1 MRIGTV
7 LPAMIIALTLPLC
20 AQEDIIVPSGQ
31 RITFIETVRDAPGP
45 GGLTYRF
52 RFLAPDIAR
61 ADGTVTDDMAFDDM
75 AQLCAGYALSHL
87 SNIGPQPAQIIIS
100 LVDRPLPFGTPDPEA
115 TQFFE
120 AFHLEDGACIWDGF

>member
-75 AQLCAGYALSHL
+75 AQLCADYALSHL